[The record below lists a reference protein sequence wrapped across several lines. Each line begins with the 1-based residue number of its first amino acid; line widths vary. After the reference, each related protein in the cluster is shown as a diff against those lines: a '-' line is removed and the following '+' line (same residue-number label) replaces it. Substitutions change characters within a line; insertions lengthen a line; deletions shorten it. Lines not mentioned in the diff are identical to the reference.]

1 MHANTLS
8 SYSTAAP
15 NAKLYLLAADLA
27 ARPSSPRPP
36 APLFVSV
43 HLSGSASSWG
53 YCVGPGDDGRAR
65 RPGCQSPRP
74 RPQSPRDRGA
84 RRRPVHPRALHRR
97 GGGARRVR
105 TGVFCILPVL

>member
-15 NAKLYLLAADLA
+15 NAELYLLAVDLA

-53 YCVGPGDDGRAR
+53 YCRPRRRRAR
-65 RPGCQSPRP
+65 AP
-74 RPQSPRDRGA
+74 
-84 RRRPVHPRALHRR
+84 PRASVAPAAAAVSARSGGAPPPR
-97 GGGARRVR
+97 EGGARLVR